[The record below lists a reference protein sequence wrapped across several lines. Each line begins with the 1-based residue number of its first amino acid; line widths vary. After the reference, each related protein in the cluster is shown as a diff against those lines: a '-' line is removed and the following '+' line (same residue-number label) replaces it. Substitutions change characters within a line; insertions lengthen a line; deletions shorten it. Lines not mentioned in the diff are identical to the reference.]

1 MVSYEHAENTGEN
14 NHMSQTLLFLQ
25 VSKWQLFFNG

>member
-1 MVSYEHAENTGEN
+1 MASYVHTENTGIN

-25 VSKWQLFFNG
+25 VSKCQLFFNG